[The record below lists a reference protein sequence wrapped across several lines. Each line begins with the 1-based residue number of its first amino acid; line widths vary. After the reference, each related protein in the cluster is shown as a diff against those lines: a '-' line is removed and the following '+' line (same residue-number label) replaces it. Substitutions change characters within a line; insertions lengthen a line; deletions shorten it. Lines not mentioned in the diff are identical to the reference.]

1 MAKKNVSRLLV
12 GIVALG
18 ATTSIFTSGE
28 AVSATAPAANTVL
41 EIVPLGT
48 YAGVG
53 GQQASEIVDFDPT
66 TKRMFVNN
74 GARNS
79 VDIVDIATPSTPTLV
94 KSVDMT
100 IYGRG
105 VQSVAVGNG
114 IVAAAVDVAP
124 FVSPNGLQT
133 ASSGRIVLMNT
144 DGRVLKTVAVGVLPD
159 HVSFTPDKKTI
170 LVAGE
175 GEPICALDDGSTSA
189 NESTDPT
196 LVSDA
201 NGTVS
206 LIDVSSGAA
215 NATVTTLDFSSFD
228 KTALLAEDV
237 RVFFPGS
244 SAAQDLEPEYI
255 TTNADGTR
263 AYVTLQEANA
273 IAIVDLVNKTIIDVA
288 SLGYKDWGAGGLL
301 YDGSKVDSSG
311 NGVFAN
317 PIAYTGVPLKGMYMP
332 DTIASY
338 TAAGQTYLV
347 MANEGDTRDY
357 SCYNEESTFDDTS
370 GSDSFASYWDT
381 ANDAV
386 KPKAKL
392 GAQKTTLAFPTKA
405 PVSGTTTNMYTF
417 GGRSFTI
424 RDSSG
429 TLVWDS
435 GSEFEE
441 IVLRDYP
448 AAFNSD
454 SSSSAATSQLMVQG
468 QAARMDGRSTSKG
481 IEPEAL
487 AVGTIG
493 TQTFAFIGLERMGGI
508 MVYDVSTPSA
518 PTFISYTNAAL
529 AGLAANPANNTT
541 PGSYDVS
548 PEGMVFVPASDSP
561 TTKPLLIVANELSGT
576 TTIYEVRVASPTT
589 VPTSAPTAL
598 TVAALAEKTLLT
610 STSTPTKGS
619 SLAVTS
625 NGFVP
630 FETVQLVVST
640 PPTVIATAIADA
652 YGSVTISGQ
661 LSSSIAAG
669 NQTVA
674 MFAPVSG
681 IGYRSALTVVT
692 VAGAPTIR
700 TVTASKGK
708 LTVAFTAPSSNGGS
722 SITNYEY
729 STNNGTTWKAFSL
742 ADTSTPLVIT
752 KRSDTTGRLV
762 NGTRYQVKIR
772 GVNSAGSG
780 AASAAK
786 SGKPFTVAGAPKIRS
801 VTASAGKLTVAFTA
815 PSSNGGR
822 KITNYEY
829 STNNGTTWKA
839 FSPVDRSTPL
849 VITKRSNS
857 SASLVNG
864 TTYQVKIR
872 AVNSAGS
879 GAASTAKSIKAS

>member
-1 MAKKNVSRLLV
+1 MSKKNVSRLLV
-12 GIVALG
+12 GIAALG
-18 ATTSIFTSGE
+18 ATTSIFATGE
-28 AVSATAPAANTVL
+28 AVSATPPTANAVL

-48 YAGVG
+48 YTGIG
-53 GQQASEIVDFDPT
+53 GLYASEIVSFDPT
-66 TKRMFVNN
+66 TKRMFINN
-74 GARNS
+74 GARNA
-79 VDIVDIATPSTPTLV
+79 VDIVDITTPSTPTLV
-94 KSVDMT
+94 SSVDMT
-100 IYGRG
+100 LYGRG
-105 VQSVAVGNG
+105 LQSVTVGNG

-124 FVSPNGLQT
+124 VVSPNGLQT

-144 DGRVLKTVAVGVLPD
+144 DGRVLKTVAVGTLPD

-175 GEPICALDDGSTSA
+175 GEPMCSLDNGSTSA

-206 LIDVSSGAA
+206 LIDVSSGAP

-273 IAIVDLVNKTIIDVA
+273 IAIVDLVNKTILDVA
-288 SLGYKDWGAGGLL
+288 PLGYKDWGTGGLV
-301 YDGSKVDSSG
+301 YDGSKVDGSG
-311 NGVFAN
+311 NGLFAN

-347 MANEGDTRDY
+347 MANEGDTREY
-357 SCYNEESTFDDTS
+357 GCYNEESSFGDVA

-386 KPKAKL
+386 KVNSKL

-405 PVSGTTTNMYTF
+405 PVSGTTTNLYTL

-454 SSSSAATSQLMVQG
+454 SSSSAATSLAMVQG

-481 IEPEAL
+481 VEPEAL

-508 MVYDVSTPSA
+508 MIYDITTPTA
-518 PTFISYTNAAL
+518 PSFIRYTNAAL
-529 AGLAANPANNTT
+529 AGLAKSPANNTT

-561 TTKPLLIVANELSGT
+561 TAKPLLIVANELSGT

-589 VPTSAPTAL
+589 VPTTAPTAL

-610 STSTPTKGS
+610 STSTPVPGS
-619 SLAVTS
+619 PISVTS
-625 NGFVP
+625 KGFIP
-630 FETVQLVVST
+630 FETVLLVVST
-640 PPTVIATAIADA
+640 PPTVIATGTADA
-652 YGSVTISGQ
+652 YGSVTITDQ
-661 LSSSIAAG
+661 LSSTIVTG

-674 MFAPVSG
+674 LFAPVSG
-681 IGYRSALTVVT
+681 IGYRSAFTVVAVT
-692 VAGAPTIR
+692 VASAPTIR
-700 TVTASKGK
+700 TVTASTGR
-708 LTVAFTAPSSNGGS
+708 LTVAFTAPSSNGNAA
-722 SITNYEY
+722 ITNYEY
-729 STNNGTTWKAFSL
+729 STNNGITFKAFSP

-752 KRSDTTGRLV
+752 KLSNSNQNLVKNTT
-762 NGTRYQVKIR
+762 YKIR
-772 GVNSAGSG
+772 
-780 AASAAK
+780 
-786 SGKPFTVAGAPKIRS
+786 
-801 VTASAGKLTVAFTA
+801 
-815 PSSNGGR
+815 
-822 KITNYEY
+822 
-829 STNNGTTWKA
+829 
-839 FSPVDRSTPL
+839 
-849 VITKRSNS
+849 
-857 SASLVNG
+857 
-864 TTYQVKIR
+864 IR

-879 GAASTAKSIKAS
+879 GALSTAKSVKAK